1 MMKVHAICCALL
13 LFWSLAVA
21 TGEPMKPGVDG
32 VTYPELAHRVPVRF
46 PPIALQSRRSGVVVL
61 DAVVLE
67 SGSVGVIQVV
77 RAFPTGFGFEQ
88 AAIESLRQWRYRPGT
103 QNGVPVDVSF
113 MVVIE
118 FSRGGSGLSIEYDFE
133 KDLWEAKKEIEAG
146 ELEEAYTSVRS
157 ALDEAGKLSRHNGGL
172 YEALALAGDI
182 HAQRGESEEAERSY
196 AGALEVGRKNLG
208 KKSLALLELRG
219 KLAAIRVQQ
228 ERYAEAEPLIS
239 ESVRILEKDGDHPLE
254 LAWWLERQRAVLI
267 SLGRSEEAAAVTDRL
282 DELQEE
288 EAGKP

>member
-1 MMKVHAICCALL
+1 M
-13 LFWSLAVA
+13 
-21 TGEPMKPGVDG
+21 EPGVDG
-32 VTYPELAHRVPVRF
+32 VTYPELIHQVQPRF

-77 RAFPTGFGFEQ
+77 RAFPTGYGFEQ
-88 AAIESLRQWRYRPGT
+88 AAIEALRQWRYRPGT

-113 MVVIE
+113 MVVVE
-118 FSRGGSGLSIEYDFE
+118 FSRGGSGLSTEYGFE
-133 KDLWEAKKEIEAG
+133 KDLWEARKREQAG
-146 ELEEAYTSVRS
+146 ELDGAYTSVRS
-157 ALDEAGKLSRHNGGL
+157 ALESAGKLSMRNGGL

-196 AGALEVGRKNLG
+196 ASALEIGRKNLG

-239 ESVRILEKDGDHPLE
+239 ESVRILEKDGDHPRE

-282 DELQEE
+282 DELYEPE
-288 EAGKP
+288 TGNHF